1 MNFSWPG
8 AVGIMFLLG
17 IFFDFYQTTFLSTKS
32 GPLLQAVGVVLLPT
46 FLSIESQM
54 AQYLGGII
62 QEVVVILIV
71 MLPAV
76 KMTRSFRS
84 PQVLQL
90 QH

>member
-1 MNFSWPG
+1 
-8 AVGIMFLLG
+8 
-17 IFFDFYQTTFLSTKS
+17 
-32 GPLLQAVGVVLLPT
+32 
-46 FLSIESQM
+46 
-54 AQYLGGII
+54 
-62 QEVVVILIV
+62 VVILIV